1 MIQTETHRSPSLSPC
16 LSSHQALPLLPSNRQ
31 DSLSFD
37 AGLQHLYAAVIA
49 HGRAQPRKRKA
60 SEEEED
66 QPPAEEAD
74 TITPSQG
81 VFDLKSGKIP
91 AGFLK
96 PHS

>member
-1 MIQTETHRSPSLSPC
+1 MIQTETHRSPSPSPC
-16 LSSHQALPLLPSNRQ
+16 LSSHQALPLLPFNRQ

-60 SEEEED
+60 SEED

-74 TITPSQG
+74 TIAPSQG
-81 VFDLKSGKIP
+81 VFDLKSGKSV
-91 AGFLK
+91 FLK